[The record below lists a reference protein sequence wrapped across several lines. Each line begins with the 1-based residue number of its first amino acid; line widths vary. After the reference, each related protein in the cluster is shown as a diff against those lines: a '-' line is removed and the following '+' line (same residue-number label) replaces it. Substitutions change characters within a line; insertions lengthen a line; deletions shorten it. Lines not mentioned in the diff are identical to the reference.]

1 MISSFKTTPIDLVI
15 HILSYSGIIKYR
27 NGKFMNLIAND
38 DERYKILSNISPI
51 KTILHNNSY
60 PIRYERELGRFIA
73 CLKIDNAYE
82 VPKYRL
88 IFQRKRE
95 KDDTSIIVLYYYEL
109 R

>member
-1 MISSFKTTPIDLVI
+1 MNSIFKKTPIDICI

-38 DERYKILSNISPI
+38 DERYKIFVSVSPI

-60 PIRYERELGRFIA
+60 PIRYERELGKFIA
-73 CLKIDNAYE
+73 YLKIDNAYE
-82 VPKYRL
+82 IPKYRF